1 MLLLRSGV
9 DLSGGKPPSM
19 IQMFRLTAN
28 PTLREAAKLVAVEL
42 KKAGIDITPQ
52 VCSSF
57 QHIFLPG
64 TYVVA
69 IGRHRDTGEY
79 EKGQEIVLLL
89 GGR

>member
-1 MLLLRSGV
+1 MMSNRMLRSGV

-52 VCSSF
+52 VCSLTD
-57 QHIFLPG
+57 IFAGYLCDCNRTPSG
-64 TYVVA
+64 
-69 IGRHRDTGEY
+69 HW
-79 EKGQEIVLLL
+79 
-89 GGR
+89 